1 MKFVKLFVFL
11 QILSFCYLHFD
22 IYRKLKENNYYYKLI
37 ESNRC
42 TRIISGT
49 PIKLI
54 NPRIITPRM

>member
-22 IYRKLKENNYYYKLI
+22 IRRKLKENNYYYKLI

-42 TRIISGT
+42 A
-49 PIKLI
+49 
-54 NPRIITPRM
+54 